1 MEDNKKSPQVAVTT
15 SEDGEANSCECSCKC
30 DVKKIARE
38 LFEMQRSNLRGS
50 SHQQPFELR
59 RL

>member
-30 DVKKIARE
+30 DVKKLLENCLKCSVLIFAVH
-38 LFEMQRSNLRGS
+38 LINNPLN
-50 SHQQPFELR
+50 
-59 RL
+59 